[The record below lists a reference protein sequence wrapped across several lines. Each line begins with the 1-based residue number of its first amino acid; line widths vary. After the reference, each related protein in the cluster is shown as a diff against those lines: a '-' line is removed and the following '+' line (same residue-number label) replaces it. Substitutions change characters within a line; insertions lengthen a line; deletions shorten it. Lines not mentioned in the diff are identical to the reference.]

1 MILIG
6 NQMVYSW
13 NSGIISLAFCPNANN
28 FFRLQAREIIR
39 IWLHIQIAYRAG
51 PLIIGTFRETGPW
64 SLTFD
69 GTITKIRVASTAFI
83 CKWTWNRIYYV
94 NIHLCH
100 QYGVSVAESQTFL
113 LAKRPSAA
121 MSEKKR
127 LPFAG
132 RYRNRHKSI
141 SFTSSCCPWKMQVES
156 YLGELF
162 KTYLH
167 YTMLIFIIII
177 LFYYFKLITYYIDA

>member
-13 NSGIISLAFCPNANN
+13 NSGIISLAFCPNPNN

-39 IWLHIQIAYRAG
+39 IWLHIQIAYRAR
-51 PLIIGTFRETGPW
+51 FA
-64 SLTFD
+64 
-69 GTITKIRVASTAFI
+69 TITKIRVASTAFI

-113 LAKRPSAA
+113 LAKRPQRRWARRNVCRSQAA
-121 MSEKKR
+121 TEIGTKAFHSQAPASHGKCR
-127 LPFAG
+127 L
-132 RYRNRHKSI
+132 S
-141 SFTSSCCPWKMQVES
+141 
-156 YLGELF
+156 
-162 KTYLH
+162 
-167 YTMLIFIIII
+167 LIWENYSKHI
-177 LFYYFKLITYYIDA
+177 YITLC